1 MWPDILAKAKEGGAD
16 VVQTYVFWDGH
27 EPQPGMVQKPPL
39 LFFCFIAVPCSHI
52 LPWIKKSN
60 SQKEWSLLYQ
70 ANFEVNSQCTLMGVQ
85 YNFNGRYDL
94 PKFVKLV
101 AEAGMYL
108 HLRIGPYVCAEW
120 NFGFALVYQN
130 PTPWPTTS
138 LLIGFP
144 AVISCHEIWLLPP
157 PLSLNLPIHFLCC
170 GTERVVLP
178 KGFSICLFAKCLG
191 TGDFQCGCGM
201 FQELCF
207 ALTINHLRWSWNP
220 GISPCFQIQIMG
232 LCYKTMTKKCR

>member
-70 ANFEVNSQCTLMGVQ
+70 ANFEVNSQCTLMGMQ

-138 LLIGFP
+138 LFIGLQHFWSAGFQLLSHVMRYGSFP
-144 AVISCHEIWLLPP
+144 LPYHRICQFTF
-157 PLSLNLPIHFLCC
+157 S
-170 GTERVVLP
+170 VVEQ
-178 KGFSICLFAKCLG
+178 K
-191 TGDFQCGCGM
+191 
-201 FQELCF
+201 ELCYPKVLAF
-207 ALTINHLRWSWNP
+207 VCLQNVWVQ
-220 GISPCFQIQIMG
+220 GISSVVAGCSRNCVSHWQSTI
-232 LCYKTMTKKCR
+232 

>member
-52 LPWIKKSN
+52 LPLIKKSN

-70 ANFEVNSQCTLMGVQ
+70 ANFEVNSQCTLMGMQ

-130 PTPWPTTS
+130 PTPWPSTS
-138 LLIGFP
+138 LFIGLQHFWS
-144 AVISCHEIWLLPP
+144 AVIQLLSHVMRYDSF
-157 PLSLNLPIHFLCC
+157 PLPYHRICQSTFS
-170 GTERVVLP
+170 VVEQ
-178 KGFSICLFAKCLG
+178 K
-191 TGDFQCGCGM
+191 
-201 FQELCF
+201 ELCYPKVL
-207 ALTINHLRWSWNP
+207 AVVCLQNVWVQ
-220 GISPCFQIQIMG
+220 GISSVVAGCSRNCVSHWQSTI
-232 LCYKTMTKKCR
+232 

>member
-39 LFFCFIAVPCSHI
+39 LFFFIIAVPGSHI

-60 SQKEWSLLYQ
+60 SQKEWSSLYQ
-70 ANFEVNSQCTLMGVQ
+70 ANFEVNSRCTLMGMQ

-120 NFGFALVYQN
+120 NFGFAIVYQN
-130 PTPWPTTS
+130 PTPWPSTS
-138 LLIGFP
+138 LFIGLQHFWF
-144 AVISCHEIWLLPP
+144 AVIQLLSHVMRYDSF
-157 PLSLNLPIHFLCC
+157 PLPYHRICQSTFS
-170 GTERVVLP
+170 VVEQ
-178 KGFSICLFAKCLG
+178 K
-191 TGDFQCGCGM
+191 
-201 FQELCF
+201 ELCYPKVLAF
-207 ALTINHLRWSWNP
+207 VCLQNVWVQ
-220 GISPCFQIQIMG
+220 GISSVVAGRSRNCVSHWQSTI
-232 LCYKTMTKKCR
+232 